1 MSYIAKRMHH
11 SIYAV
16 CAYSMFTH
24 IPRNFLRHIVLF
36 PSTAAVVGDKIMCSH
51 LYLSC
56 FPVYE
61 TLN

>member
-1 MSYIAKRMHH
+1 VHH
-11 SIYAV
+11 SIYAM

-24 IPRNFLRHIVLF
+24 IPRSFLQDTSLF
-36 PSTAAVVGDKIMCSH
+36 PSTAAVVRNKIVCNH

-56 FPVYE
+56 FSVYE